1 MKITF
6 LGTSHG
12 VPAADRYCSCTM
24 LEVNGA
30 HYFIDAGAP
39 LIDLLL
45 RRHVDLDSVKAI
57 FTTHFHSDHVDGLI
71 SFAGLCSWYF
81 KTTSPR
87 IDVTEQKGIDVM
99 KALLE
104 AAIGSF
110 DGERVR
116 FEMMTPDAVYED
128 ENIRV
133 TPFPT
138 QHLAGAG
145 RPAYSYLVEAEGKK
159 VFFSGDLSGHLEKK
173 DFPAYVLNN
182 EVDLMVC
189 EMAHFTVDEVMPY
202 LEKCRANQVLFN
214 HVFPLDKLA
223 QIDALDGRFGY
234 PIHTVNDNDEIEL

>member
-45 RRHVDLDSVKAI
+45 RRHVDLNSVKTI
-57 FTTHFHSDHVDGLI
+57 FTTHFHSDHVDGLV

-81 KTTSPR
+81 KTTTPR
-87 IDVTEQKGIDVM
+87 IYVTEQKGMAAM

-116 FEMMTPDAVYED
+116 FEMMTPDTVYED

-138 QHLAGAG
+138 QHLASAG

-159 VFFSGDLSGHLEKK
+159 VFFSGDLSVHLEKK
-173 DFPAYVLNN
+173 DFPAYVLDN
-182 EVDLMVC
+182 EVDLM
-189 EMAHFTVDEVMPY
+189 
-202 LEKCRANQVLFN
+202 
-214 HVFPLDKLA
+214 
-223 QIDALDGRFGY
+223 I
-234 PIHTVNDNDEIEL
+234 